1 MEIPVQLIAAGFSAV
16 ILLQGW
22 QVRMLYRLSDRLS
35 AVEHCL
41 EFNELKLPSV
51 RA

>member
-16 ILLQGW
+16 LLLQGW